1 MPTALVTGASRGIG
15 AAIARRL
22 AADGFDVAIH
32 YHQDAD
38 GAEATAADVR
48 ALGRD
53 AAIHQADLGDLDAAR
68 SLAQTAASRF
78 PDLSI
83 FVNNAGIYER
93 TALADMTSQAW
104 RRTMAVDLDG
114 PAMMCQAL
122 TPVLSK
128 QPKAAIVHISSVV
141 AMRGS
146 THGAHYTAA
155 KAALLGL
162 TKAQAREMAPV
173 RVNAVCPGYID
184 TEILAGDSPERRKTR
199 AAEVPLGRIGL
210 PEDVAGA
217 VSFLC
222 SPDASYMTGQT
233 LHING
238 GLWMN

>member
-22 AADGFDVAIH
+22 AADGFDIAIH
-32 YHQDAD
+32 YHQDAA
-38 GAEATAADVR
+38 GAEATTAAVR

-53 AAIHQADLGDLDAAR
+53 AAMYQADLGDLDAAL
-68 SLAQTAASRF
+68 SLAETAARRF
-78 PDLSI
+78 PDLSV
-83 FVNNAGIYER
+83 FVNNAGVYDR
-93 TALADMTSQAW
+93 TALADMTSAAW

-114 PAMMCQAL
+114 PAMICQAL
-122 TPVLSK
+122 GPTLALHRG
-128 QPKAAIVHISSVV
+128 AAIVHISSVV
-141 AMRGS
+141 AVRGS

-184 TEILAGDSPERRKTR
+184 TDILAADTPERRQAR
-199 AAEVPLGRIGL
+199 AAEVPLGRVGL

-222 SPDASYMTGQT
+222 SPDARYMTGQT